1 MISKLFQWQ
10 SSGLKDWLWQ
20 RISACVFI
28 LYASII
34 TIFWYVNPNA
44 DLIQWRTLVYN
55 PYMQILGF
63 AALFSML
70 LHAWIGLWV
79 VISDYIKPM
88 ILSKLAIMVVL
99 LLITVYLFAGIKIL
113 WGV

>member
-1 MISKLFQWQ
+1 MIAKLFQWQ

-20 RISACVFI
+20 RISASAFI
-28 LYASII
+28 VYAAII
-34 TIFWYVNPNA
+34 TVFWYLNPNA
-44 DLIQWRTLVYN
+44 DLIQWRALIYN
-55 PYMQILGF
+55 QYMQILGF

-79 VISDYIKPM
+79 VISDYIKPK
-88 ILSKLAIMVVL
+88 ILSKLAILVVL
-99 LLITVYLFAGIKIL
+99 LLITVYLFAGIKIF